1 MKITGLMTIATISM
15 TVAVGSGAAFADT
28 TNVSR
33 CNYTDGG
40 GYLPGLWIT
49 RDGATR
55 LIKVGEEG
63 LTRRILF
70 DNTMAMDFA
79 RTQIGGDAGAG
90 QISMTN
96 SCSSASYSY
105 AAEDDV
111 IVAAV
116 LPASCGPVDCG
127 PPDCGPPDCGP
138 PDCGPPDCGPPDCGP
153 PDCGPPDCGPPDYWP
168 EDW

>member
-15 TVAVGSGAAFADT
+15 TVAVGSGAAFADST
-28 TNVSR
+28 YVSR
-33 CNYTDGG
+33 CNYTEGAR
-40 GYLPGLWIT
+40 YLPGLWIT

-70 DNTMAMDFA
+70 NNTMAMDFA
-79 RTQIGGDAGAG
+79 RAQIGADAGAA

-96 SCSSASYSY
+96 SCSSSSYSY
-105 AAEDDV
+105 AAEEDV
-111 IVAAV
+111 IVAAD

-138 PDCGPPDCGPPDCGP
+138 PDCGPPDCELEVCG
-153 PDCGPPDCGPPDYWP
+153 
-168 EDW
+168 

>member
-15 TVAVGSGAAFADT
+15 TVAVGSGAAFADST
-28 TNVSR
+28 YVSR
-33 CNYTDGG
+33 CNYTEGAR
-40 GYLPGLWIT
+40 YLPGLWIT
-49 RDGATR
+49 RGGVTR

-70 DNTMAMDFA
+70 NNTMAMDFA
-79 RTQIGGDAGAG
+79 RAQIGADAGAA

-96 SCSSASYSY
+96 SCSSSSYSY
-105 AAEDDV
+105 AAEEDV
-111 IVAAV
+111 IVAAD

-138 PDCGPPDCGPPDCGP
+138 PDCGPPYCELEVCG
-153 PDCGPPDCGPPDYWP
+153 
-168 EDW
+168 